1 MPKSKPRSPWRREWR
16 HLIHALAGAFL
27 FGMPFLYTMEVWWRG
42 NTAGPPRMLAALGLT
57 YVALVLLERGAA
69 SRAGRDASLP
79 RASAEGAQA
88 LATGLVA
95 AAAGLFLIGFLTPES
110 GLHALV
116 GRVVME
122 GLPFALGVGLADFLL
137 GEKDGEDGKKAEGD
151 GQGSRPQS
159 PEDVRR
165 RVVVRAGGTALG
177 AIVVALTL
185 APTEEI
191 PLISNGLRYPH
202 LLGLAAA
209 SLVISY
215 MIVFASNFVATEARR
230 EHGGGFDA
238 PLVET
243 ALSYLISL
251 VMAAGMLWLYQL
263 LDPTEPP
270 ARWVGYVLVLGL
282 PASVG
287 GAAGRLAL

>member
-1 MPKSKPRSPWRREWR
+1 MPKSRPRPPWQTELR
-16 HLIHALAGAFL
+16 HLVHELAGAFL

-57 YVALVLLERGAA
+57 YVALVLLERAA
-69 SRAGRDASLP
+69 AGRAGRDASLP
-79 RASAEGAQA
+79 RALAEGAQA

-95 AAAGLFLIGFLTPES
+95 AAAGLFLIGFLGPEA
-110 GLHALV
+110 GPHALV

-122 GLPFALGVGLADFLL
+122 GLPFALGVGLADLLL
-137 GEKDGEDGKKAEGD
+137 GEKDEEDGKKESES
-151 GQGSRPQS
+151 QSSKRPS
-159 PEDVRR
+159 GEEVRR
-165 RVVVRAGGTALG
+165 RVLARAGGTALG
-177 AIVVALTL
+177 ATVIALTL

-191 PLISNGLRYPH
+191 PLIASRLGYPH

-215 MIVFASNFVATEARR
+215 MIVFASNFVATEARK

-238 PLVET
+238 PLAET
-243 ALSYLISL
+243 AMAYVISL
-251 VMAAGMLWLYQL
+251 LMAAAMLWLYQH
-263 LDPTEPP
+263 LDPSEPP
-270 ARWVGYVLVLGL
+270 ARWAGYVLVLGL